1 MQQKPGLYNKKNGFL
16 YLDLMVVMI
25 MLSFCMITL
34 GRSVSLITAMIYNS
48 NKRIQAL
55 HVATQVLDCF
65 LITRELSSGGDIN
78 GYVVTCKQK
87 HIVVHPDLRFCQVS
101 VTVTWLDMDHVQRSL
116 SLSDGYFD
124 DTFKGEIS

>member
-1 MQQKPGLYNKKNGFL
+1 MQQKPGLNNKKNGFL
-16 YLDLMVVMI
+16 YLDLMIVMI

-34 GRSVSLITAMIYNS
+34 GRSVSFITAMIYNS
-48 NKRIQAL
+48 NKRIQGL
-55 HVATQVLDCF
+55 HVATQVLDRF
-65 LITRELSSGGDIN
+65 LITREPPLIGDVN
-78 GYVVTCKQK
+78 GYVVACKQEY
-87 HIVVHPDLRFCQVS
+87 IVVHPDLQFCQIS